1 MCDGKDCKKNKVALQ
16 EPPSK
21 CKWWWSFLSV
31 VIVAVVMMPLTYTI
45 VDGIVRPLTGL
56 RVASAAGCP
65 TTFGLM
71 LHLVVVF
78 LSLRGVMELKL

>member
-1 MCDGKDCKKNKVALQ
+1 MSKGAKSVVLQ
-16 EPPSK
+16 EPPSE

-31 VIVAVVMMPLTYTI
+31 VVVAVVMLPLTYTI

-65 TTFGLM
+65 TTFGLL

-78 LSLRGVMELKL
+78 LALRGVMELKL